1 MTDRNDR
8 KNETPERIKSL
19 SEKSVKEL
27 RNEMLRKEIG
37 DFSAMEPEQVAQ
49 LLRNWL
55 NSEK

>member
-8 KNETPERIKSL
+8 KNETPERIKNL
-19 SEKSVKEL
+19 SEKSGKEL